1 MLSTSR
7 KLAAAAFLAAFAPPA
22 SAQMPPE
29 AAPLGAPGAA
39 FVGFQPD
46 TAPMPMP
53 GGPGLPMSGPATYE
67 GPVLAT
73 DSLGSVRAAGSHGP
87 RAWFGAEYL
96 LYWTK
101 DAPVPFAVA
110 TVGPANGSA
119 VLGAAGTQVLYGNTA
134 IDYSNFGGIR
144 THGGVWLTNN
154 ESFGLEGSFFF
165 LPRKYSGTPQL
176 AGSDLAP
183 VLSRP
188 FYNTATNTNAARII
202 SKPGQF
208 FGTVTTTAGL
218 ELWGAE
224 LGTVWRAR
232 DTGTWTLDTLAAFK
246 FVSLDESLGITDG
259 AATLAGG
266 VSVLQGK
273 AYSSPSVLSVS
284 DTFQA
289 NNQFYGATLGL
300 RSGLHWEGFTWTV
313 TGKIGLG
320 SMTSKLRTVGTSTVT
335 GPNTPPITSAGGLYA
350 SGPNLGDFE
359 TTQFAAI
366 PEIGTNINVQIT
378 SWLAVNLGYN
388 YMCITDVVRPGDQI
402 TGQVNPSYVPT
413 SPNFGTR
420 LGPTGSTI
428 PMTTTSFWT
437 QGLQL
442 GLTFGW

>member
-1 MLSTSR
+1 MLTTSR
-7 KLAAAAFLAAFAPPA
+7 KLAAAALLAVFAEPA
-22 SAQMPPE
+22 SAQLPPE

-39 FVGFQPD
+39 FVGLQPD
-46 TAPMPMP
+46 FTPMPMP
-53 GGPGLPMSGPATYE
+53 GPGMPMPGPAVYE

-73 DSLGSVRAAGSHGP
+73 DSLGSVGSGGARGP
-87 RAWFGAEYL
+87 RAWFGTEYL

-110 TVGPANGSA
+110 TVGPANGNA
-119 VLGAAGTQVLYGNTA
+119 VVGASGTQVLFGNTS

-154 ESFGLEGSFFF
+154 ESFGLEGSFFI
-165 LPRKYSGTPQL
+165 LPRKYAGTPQL
-176 AGSDLAP
+176 AGSDLQPTLA
-183 VLSRP
+183 RP
-188 FYNTATNTNAARII
+188 FFNTATNTNASRVIG
-202 SKPGQF
+202 KPGQF

-218 ELWGAE
+218 ELWGTE
-224 LGTVWRAR
+224 LGAVWRAR
-232 DTGTWTLDTLAAFK
+232 DNGPWTLDATAAFK
-246 FVSLDESLGITDG
+246 FVSLDESLDITDS
-259 AATLAGG
+259 ASTLAGG

-273 AYSSPSVLSVS
+273 AYASPSTLSVS
-284 DTFQA
+284 DIFQA

-313 TGKIGLG
+313 TSKIGLG
-320 SMTSKLRTVGTSTVT
+320 SMTSRIRTIGTSTVS

-350 SGPNLGDFE
+350 SGPNLGEFE
-359 TTQFAAI
+359 TTQFSAI
-366 PEIGTNINVQIT
+366 PEIGTNLNVQIT

-402 TGQVNPSYVPT
+402 NGRVNPSFVPT

-420 LGPTGSTI
+420 LGPQGSTI
-428 PMTTTSFWT
+428 PFSFSNFWA

-442 GLTFGW
+442 GLTIGW